1 MSVRLSGLARREY
14 WLLVVL
20 LTCAAFAWYGNAFE
34 ARLSQPAYLVG
45 ILAWL
50 FVAILGSALSVVRH
64 ADRLAVRLGE
74 PYGTLILTLSVVVIE
89 VASITAIM
97 LHGENNPTLTRDTLF
112 AVVMIILNGMV
123 GLALLLGGLR
133 YREQHYNLQGANA
146 YLGVILPLIA
156 FSLLLPDF
164 TQTTPG
170 PTLSI
175 GQSTFIAIVA
185 VGLYATF
192 LALQTGRHRNYFTF
206 EDGDLL
212 EEPEE
217 RATAGILPHVLLL
230 IAYMMPVVYLA
241 GQLAPPA
248 DYVIET
254 MGAPDAVGGVA
265 IAILV
270 ATPEAIGAVRAALAN
285 RVQRSINI
293 FLGSVPVHDRRDD
306 PGDDRHQLPHRPPAD
321 PGRGAHGRVAADR
334 DARRLDRHL
343 RQRPRER
350 HAGLRPSHPVRGVY
364 PADVPGV
371 RAAS

>member
-1 MSVRLSGLARREY
+1 MSVPLSGLARREY
-14 WLLVVL
+14 WLLAVL
-20 LTCAAFAWYGNAFE
+20 LTCAAFVWYGNAFA

-45 ILAWL
+45 IFAWL

-74 PYGTLILTLSVVVIE
+74 PYGTLILTLSVTVIE

-112 AVVMIILNGMV
+112 AVVMIIFNGMV
-123 GLALLLGGLR
+123 GLSLLVGGLR
-133 YREQHYNLQGANA
+133 HHEQHYNLQGANA

-175 GQSTFIAIVA
+175 GQSAFVAIVA

-217 RATAGILPHVLLL
+217 EASTGILPHVLLL
-230 IAYMMPVVYLA
+230 VTYMVPVVYLA
-241 GQLAPPA
+241 EQLARPA
-248 DYVIET
+248 DYRDRDDGCAGRRGRRRHRHPSRYARSNRRSARSARE
-254 MGAPDAVGGVA
+254 P
-265 IAILV
+265 
-270 ATPEAIGAVRAALAN
+270 RAAVYQHLPW
-285 RVQRSINI
+285 
-293 FLGSVPVHDRRDD
+293 LGAVHDRPDD